1 MPNKKSGKKPKSTI
15 KSTSKPSKGLGDTI
29 EKITTATGIKKAVE
43 WLSDGKDC
51 GCDRRRDFLNKMFP
65 YKKVE
70 CLLEPEYEFLDKYFV
85 ANKNSITQSTQR
97 DLINIFNRVFNEKAI
112 PTSCSPCFKNRI
124 HNELKKVYEQYKSDK
139 EQK

>member
-1 MPNKKSGKKPKSTI
+1 
-15 KSTSKPSKGLGDTI
+15 
-29 EKITTATGIKKAVE
+29 
-43 WLSDGKDC
+43 
-51 GCDRRRDFLNKMFP
+51 MFP

-97 DLINIFNRVFNEKAI
+97 DLINIFNRVFNERAVT
-112 PTSCSPCFKNRI
+112 TSCSPCFKNRI